1 MKKLITTVILAAAFI
16 ACDSTGKVQRT
27 DKLENNDQKMGYAY
41 GMNVGDQVK
50 NYSENAEEGKELDY
64 AEVERGLL
72 DYLKMNDKKRN
83 SYATGQNI
91 GQSFSTFIENQ
102 NLEGVVDMNIMAQG
116 LIDYLKGG
124 ETLFSNDSIRPFMD
138 EYIRNRAMAEQ
149 QKNLDAGQKFL
160 EDKKK
165 DSKIQITGSGLL
177 YEVIQ
182 EGEGESPTIDSQ
194 VTVNY
199 IGKTIDGKTFDE
211 SKGEPVTFPL
221 GGVIRGWQEGLQLM
235 KPGAKYKFYIPA
247 ELAYGQYGSG
257 PIGPNETLIF
267 DVELISFE

>member
-1 MKKLITTVILAAAFI
+1 
-16 ACDSTGKVQRT
+16 
-27 DKLENNDQKMGYAY
+27 
-41 GMNVGDQVK
+41 
-50 NYSENAEEGKELDY
+50 
-64 AEVERGLL
+64 
-72 DYLKMNDKKRN
+72 
-83 SYATGQNI
+83 
-91 GQSFSTFIENQ
+91 
-102 NLEGVVDMNIMAQG
+102 MNIMAQG

-165 DSKIQITGSGLL
+165 DSKIQVTESGLL